1 MIELELRCKG
11 LLLFSGSDF
20 LHYCNHPSLFLM
32 PLLHPSHSYELLS
45 LKTGSNLLPPTHK

>member
-20 LHYCNHPSLFLM
+20 LHYCNHPSLLLM